1 MTEQQGILF
10 NDLPEEVPEGV
21 EPILAFHGSYRW
33 LSNFSP
39 RPLTYEGVRYATVE
53 HAYQAAKTLDPEER
67 HRVAALSTPGLA
79 KRAGRSIQLR
89 DDWEEVK
96 VSVMKELLALKFA
109 QPGLRA
115 KLLAT
120 GARLLVE
127 GNTWNDRFWGQCPVG
142 NGQNMLGR
150 LLMEERQSLQLQL
163 AERPQAEREHH
174 ASGRSPAPF

>member
-1 MTEQQGILF
+1 MADSQGMLF
-10 NDLPEEVPEGV
+10 SNLPENSAEPG
-21 EPILAFHGSYRW
+21 EPILAFEGFYRW
-33 LSNFSP
+33 LSNFAPS
-39 RPLTYEGVRYATVE
+39 PLTYEGLRYPTVE

-120 GARLLVE
+120 GDRLLVE

-150 LLMEERQSLQLQL
+150 LLMEQRQSLQQQL
-163 AERPQAEREHH
+163 AGCSQPERPDRDY
-174 ASGRSPAPF
+174 RPAPF